1 VRKFLTLALLACPAL
16 FAADPLAQIY
26 DNQVNSIER
35 DVLRL
40 AQAMPADKYNFAP
53 SNGTFTGVRT
63 FGTQVKHIATYLY
76 MLSSAILAEKP
87 PVDIGSTDNGTDNGP
102 DALQSKDQIL
112 DYFKG
117 SLAYA
122 HKAVATLTVKNQL
135 EPVNLP
141 GNERPRPRI
150 AAANMISWHT
160 FDHYGQM
167 VVYARM
173 NGVVPGQPAP
183 ASASR

>member
-1 VRKFLTLALLACPAL
+1 VRKLLILALLAGPAL

-26 DNQVNSIER
+26 DNQVSSIER

-53 SNGTFTGVRT
+53 TTGTFTGVRT
-63 FGTQVKHIATYLY
+63 FGKQVKHIATYLY
-76 MLSSAILAEKP
+76 MLSSAILVEKP
-87 PVDIGSTDNGTDNGP
+87 PVDIGSTDNGP
-102 DALQSKDQIL
+102 DALQTKDQIV
-112 DYFKG
+112 DYLKG
-117 SLAYA
+117 SIAYA
-122 HKAVATLTVKNQL
+122 HKAVATLTANNQL
-135 EPVNLP
+135 ESVNLP

>member
-1 VRKFLTLALLACPAL
+1 LRKFLIFALFASPAL

-26 DNQVNSIER
+26 DNQVNSVER
-35 DVLRL
+35 DILRL

-53 SNGTFTGVRT
+53 TNGAFTGVRT
-63 FGTQVKHIATYLY
+63 FGMQVRHIATYLY
-76 MLSSAILAEKP
+76 MLSSAMLAEKP
-87 PVDIGSTDNGTDNGP
+87 PVDIGSTDNGP
-102 DALQSKDQIL
+102 DALQTKDQIL
-112 DYFKG
+112 EYFKG
-117 SLAYA
+117 SIAYA
-122 HKAVATLTVKNQL
+122 HKGVATLTATNQL

-141 GNERPRPRI
+141 GNERPRPRV
-150 AAANMISWHT
+150 AAASMMGWHS

-183 ASASR
+183 VSASR